1 MAETKKASRTS
12 TAKTE
17 TKPKTKVSAAK
28 TAAPAKTGTV
38 KKPAPAKRPAA
49 AKPAVKATPKAAAK
63 PRGAKAKT
71 PAAVA
76 PEQRRNYVE
85 VAAYYIA
92 ARRGFAP
99 GDPLQDWIQAEAEV
113 DRLLGEGLLGG
124 LEG

>member
-1 MAETKKASRTS
+1 MTEAKKASRTS
-12 TAKTE
+12 
-17 TKPKTKVSAAK
+17 
-28 TAAPAKTGTV
+28 
-38 KKPAPAKRPAA
+38 A
-49 AKPAVKATPKAAAK
+49 AKPATATRAKTGATKATAPTKPATAKKPAAKATPKPAVT
-63 PRGAKAKT
+63 PRGARAQK

-113 DRLLGEGLLGG
+113 DRLLGEGLPGG

>member
-1 MAETKKASRTS
+1 MTEAKKASRTS
-12 TAKTE
+12 
-17 TKPKTKVSAAK
+17 
-28 TAAPAKTGTV
+28 
-38 KKPAPAKRPAA
+38 A
-49 AKPAVKATPKAAAK
+49 AKPATATRAKTGATKATAPTKPATAK
-63 PRGAKAKT
+63 K

>member
-1 MAETKKASRTS
+1 MTEAKKPSRTS
-12 TAKTE
+12 VAKPTTG
-17 TKPKTKVSAAK
+17 TKSKASPAKAAPPKKAATTGKAATKTPTAAK
-28 TAAPAKTGTV
+28 VAP
-38 KKPAPAKRPAA
+38 KR
-49 AKPAVKATPKAAAK
+49 AAK
-63 PRGAKAKT
+63 PRAATTAK
-71 PAAVA
+71 PSAVA